1 MQKINLLPDDLAPT
15 GLSGEVILFIRKSTI
30 GLGLLI
36 LFFFL
41 LVITARF
48 ELARESKIL
57 AKMMGQ
63 VKESDLLAENI
74 EDLNK
79 RQAALTQELADING
93 YLSTGLAW
101 SKKLKQLSAV
111 MPEEVGLSRISFVR
125 KGAKI
130 GEGQEKEVLSLKGS
144 LIPLEGIAPINT
156 LSAFVNKLKADREF
170 FPDFDD
176 LLISE
181 VRKFEKSDIE
191 VIGYKDAEDLSTDKP
206 TSVEKIKAD
215 VMAFEISLVIKK

>member
-1 MQKINLLPDDLAPT
+1 MQKINLLPADLAPT
-15 GLSGEVILFIRKSTI
+15 GLSGEVILFIRKSAI
-30 GLGLLI
+30 GLGSLI
-36 LFFFL
+36 LLFFL
-41 LVITARF
+41 LGTALRF
-48 ELARESKIL
+48 EFTRESKIL
-57 AKMMGQ
+57 AKMMGK

-74 EDLNK
+74 EDLKK
-79 RQAALTQELADING
+79 RQVVLKQELADING
-93 YLSTGLAW
+93 YLSAGLVW
-101 SKKLKQLSAV
+101 SKKLKQISAL

-125 KGAKI
+125 KGAGI
-130 GEGQEKEVLSLKGS
+130 GERQEKEVLNLKGS

-156 LSAFVNKLKADREF
+156 LSAFVNKLKADKEF

-191 VIGYKDAEDLSTDKP
+191 VIGYKDAEDLLTDKL
-206 TSVEKIKAD
+206 TRAEKIKAD

>member
-1 MQKINLLPDDLAPT
+1 MQRINLLPDDLAPT

-36 LFFFL
+36 LLFFL
-41 LVITARF
+41 MGTAARF

-57 AKMMGQ
+57 AKMMSK
-63 VKESDLLAENI
+63 VKDSDLLAENI
-74 EDLNK
+74 EDLKK
-79 RQAALTQELADING
+79 RQVALKQELADING
-93 YLSTGLAW
+93 YLSAGLVW
-101 SKKLKQLSAV
+101 SKKLKQISAL

-130 GEGQEKEVLSLKGS
+130 GEGQEKEVLNLKGS

-156 LSAFVNKLKADREF
+156 LSAFVNKIKQDREF

-181 VRKFEKSDIE
+181 VRKFEKSNIE
-191 VIGYKDAEDLSTDKP
+191 VIGYKDAEDLLTDKL
-206 TSVEKIKAD
+206 TRAEKIKAD

>member
-1 MQKINLLPDDLAPT
+1 MQKINLLPADLAPT

-30 GLGLLI
+30 GLGALI
-36 LFFFL
+36 LLFFL
-41 LVITARF
+41 LGTALRF
-48 ELARESKIL
+48 EFTRESKIL
-57 AKMMGQ
+57 AKMMGK

-74 EDLNK
+74 EDLKK
-79 RQAALTQELADING
+79 RQAALKQELADING
-93 YLSTGLAW
+93 YLSAGLVW
-101 SKKLKQLSAV
+101 SKKLKQLSAL

-125 KGAKI
+125 KGAGI
-130 GEGQEKEVLSLKGS
+130 GEMQEKEVLNLKGS

-156 LSAFVNKLKADREF
+156 LSAFVNKLKADKEF

-191 VIGYKDAEDLSTDKP
+191 AIGYKDAEDLLTDKL